1 MAELFEE
8 WYGDLYLEG
17 TLNEKCPRWRVHY
30 EITGR
35 TDKIFRGAKR
45 MEIKAVDAL
54 KSFKY
59 LDKEKTRVN
68 LNDPTNKLILDYQNK
83 RVLLA
88 VRRLTDSKPCTTKEM
103 EGCFHIEFLHENK
116 TFI

>member
-8 WYGDLYLEG
+8 WYGYLYREG

-45 MEIKAVDAL
+45 MEVKAVDAL

-88 VRRLTDSKPCTTKEM
+88 VRRLTDPKSSKTIQMK
-103 EGCFHIEFLHENK
+103 GYLNKQFKNENK
-116 TFI
+116 LF